1 MATKTP
7 QSNDD
12 LISFVILCAILSF
25 TEPVQK
31 VSLPNGGVNDAFGIA
46 DRPHAS
52 AEGATKFLKPSV
64 AGFLMQKLFFHWLLV
79 KELDYLVGAV
89 AKPKKLFAAIVGGS
103 EVSTKIG
110 LIESLLEKVDIVLH
124 GGVLIFTFHK
134 AQSNGVS
141 LLLPADVVV
150 ADEFAADANYCK
162 VVPANGIPDSW
173 MDLDFGPVSI
183 KSSASPWMVPRL
195 LFGMDPWV
203 CLMGTEVNDSQ
214 GETRKN
220 SNIYYMFVLYLVELA
235 NLNSKGVTTII
246 GGGESFAAV
255 EEAGLADKMSRISV
269 GGSTRLELLQG
280 KSLPGVL
287 TLDDA

>member
-1 MATKTP
+1 MSFYVINTFRRIL
-7 QSNDD
+7 DD
-12 LISFVILCAILSF
+12 VKLVCNFDFRAVR
-25 TEPVQK
+25 K
-31 VSLPNGGVNDAFGIA
+31 VSLPNGGVNDAFGTA

-64 AGFLMQKLFFHWLLV
+64 ACFLMQKLFFHIITYLLFYLLATALRIMLIRVARICLLV

-89 AKPKKLFAAIVGGS
+89 AKPKKLFAAAVGGS

-110 LIESLLEKVDIVLH
+110 LIESLLEKH
-124 GGVLIFTFHK
+124 FEK
-134 AQSNGVS
+134 SKSNGVS

-150 ADEFAADANYCK
+150 ADKFAADANYCK

-183 KSSASPWMVPRL
+183 K
-195 LFGMDPWV
+195 
-203 CLMGTEVNDSQ
+203 MGTEVNDSQ

-235 NLNSKGVTTII
+235 NLNSKGVTTIT